1 MEFLFRSV
9 SVRFEKIPALNDVSC
24 DINDGDIVVLTGPT
38 GAGKTTLLR
47 LMYMD
52 LYPSSG
58 AIFLN
63 GQDTR
68 TIKKRHLPG
77 LRRKMGIVF
86 QDFKLLDSRTV
97 YENVIY
103 PLYAVKTPK
112 KEADKRCLEV
122 LSEIGISYLRNKF
135 PHQLSGGEK
144 HLTALARAITLKP
157 ELILADEPTGNLDAE
172 SAKKVAA
179 LLRQVVSGGATVV
192 LATHSKE
199 MVDLF
204 PEARRFALRE
214 GVIAAAPALQR
225 EAL

>member
-9 SVRFEKIPALNDVSC
+9 SVHFEKIPALNDVSC
-24 DINDGDIVVLTGPT
+24 DIHNGDIVVLTGPT
-38 GAGKTTLLR
+38 GAGKTTFLR
-47 LMYMD
+47 LVYMD
-52 LYPSSG
+52 LLPSTGS
-58 AIFLN
+58 IFLD

-68 TIKKRHLPG
+68 TIRKRRLPD

-86 QDFKLLDSRTV
+86 QDYKLLDNRTV

-144 HLTALARAITLKP
+144 HLTTLARAITLRP

-172 SAKKVAA
+172 SAARVAS
-179 LLRQVVSGGATVV
+179 LLKQVVAGGATVV
-192 LATHSKE
+192 LATHSRD
-199 MVDLF
+199 MVELF
-204 PEARRFALRE
+204 ADARVFHLRE
-214 GVIAAAPALQR
+214 GVLTQ
-225 EAL
+225 

>member
-9 SVRFEKIPALNDVSC
+9 SVHFEKIPALNDVSC
-24 DINDGDIVVLTGPT
+24 DIHDGDIVVLTGPT
-38 GAGKTTLLR
+38 GAGKTTFLR

-52 LYPSSG
+52 LYPSGGS
-58 AIFLN
+58 IFLN

-68 TIKKRHLPG
+68 TLKKRHLPG

-86 QDFKLLDSRTV
+86 QDFKLLDNRTV

-103 PLYAVKTPK
+103 PLYAVKTSK

-144 HLTALARAITLKP
+144 HLTSLARAITLKP

-172 SAKKVAA
+172 SSKKVAS
-179 LLRQVVSGGATVV
+179 LLRHVVSGGATVV
-192 LATHSKE
+192 LATHSKD
-199 MVDLF
+199 MIDLF
-204 PEARRFALRE
+204 PDARRFNLNE
-214 GVIAAAPALQR
+214 GVLSPVQQEKKA
-225 EAL
+225 